1 MTKIHNLVYD
11 LEEAEVQQE
20 YGSTTI
26 LSKKAK
32 DLVRRIEY
40 LKWEKTTIM
49 EELKDVYRQLA
60 EEVSK

>member
-1 MTKIHNLVYD
+1 MSKIHNLVYD

-20 YGSTTI
+20 YGSTPI
-26 LSKKAK
+26 LSEKAK
-32 DLVRRIEY
+32 DLVKRIEY

>member
-11 LEEAEVQQE
+11 LEEAEVNRE

>member
-1 MTKIHNLVYD
+1 MSKIHNLVYD
-11 LEEAEVQQE
+11 LEEAEVNRE